1 VGVNFLGFALLITVF
16 FFCAPWPRN
25 ALVAELDT
33 LQKLAEGC
41 NIEVPMEVVK

>member
-1 VGVNFLGFALLITVF
+1 VGVNFLGFALLITV